1 MTVLKIDSSARLEDS
16 NSRALTTYLVDKL
29 GQPTIER
36 DLVNS
41 PLPPM
46 SPQDLVGVHGSHEDD
61 RDSLQRHLALSDEL
75 IAELKKADTLVLG
88 VSMYNFG
95 VPAYLKQ
102 WIDYVCRAGV
112 SFRYSE
118 NGPEGL
124 TGVQRAYIVT
134 ASGGTPIG
142 GDADFASRY
151 MEQVCRFLGIAEIHH
166 IDASG
171 SKRSPEAVI
180 DAGKRRID
188 QLLSDSDPVVSRRP
202 RY

>member
-1 MTVLKIDSSARLEDS
+1 MTVLKIDSSARLEGS
-16 NSRALTTYLVDKL
+16 NSRTLTNYLVEKL
-29 GQPTIER
+29 GQPVIER
-36 DLVNS
+36 DLVTS

-61 RDSLQRHLALSDEL
+61 RDSLQAHLALSDEL
-75 IAELKKADTLVLG
+75 IAELKQADTLVLG

-95 VPAYLKQ
+95 VASYLKQ

-112 SFRYSE
+112 SFRYTE
-118 NGPEGL
+118 HGPEGL
-124 TGVQRAYIVT
+124 TGVQRAFIVT

-151 MEQVCRFLGIAEIHH
+151 MEQVCRFLGIDEIHH

-171 SKRSPEAVI
+171 SKRTPEAVI
-180 DAGKRRID
+180 AAGRRQIDALVGAGKLAAA
-188 QLLSDSDPVVSRRP
+188 QPG
-202 RY
+202 